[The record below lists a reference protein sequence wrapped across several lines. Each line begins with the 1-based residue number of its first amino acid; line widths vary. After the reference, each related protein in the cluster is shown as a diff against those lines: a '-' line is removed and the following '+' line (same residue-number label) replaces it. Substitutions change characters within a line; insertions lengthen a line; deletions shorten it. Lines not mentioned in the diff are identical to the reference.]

1 MKQGDFLK
9 KLFDGYRRGDSEAFH
24 AAAEELIQHERKS
37 RRSTLANELAQLL
50 HPQISA
56 GEAPE
61 GVRPLA
67 TASSAQARRRGLF
80 EERSSRKRLVDV
92 VLGPVASGLMERL
105 IRDFQNAGILK
116 AQGVRAHHH
125 ILFCGPSGCGKTV
138 TAEAIAGELQVP
150 LLDVSLNSVVS
161 SQLGETA
168 ANLAAVFDYARD
180 KRFVVLF
187 DEFDTIGRSRD
198 DIGERGE
205 IKRVLNSFVQELDRF
220 EGDSLIIAATNFEQ
234 GLDRAL
240 WRRFPSVIRFERP
253 REAQI
258 EELVRR
264 NLAPLKVQQQQV
276 DDLVRNLAGSTA
288 AEVEIACIDVRKSC
302 ILRHQDI
309 IDAQDLREA
318 LARRVYRQSI
328 LQKVA
333 RAATATVD
341 YD

>member
-1 MKQGDFLK
+1 
-9 KLFDGYRRGDSEAFH
+9 
-24 AAAEELIQHERKS
+24 
-37 RRSTLANELAQLL
+37 
-50 HPQISA
+50 
-56 GEAPE
+56 
-61 GVRPLA
+61 
-67 TASSAQARRRGLF
+67 
-80 EERSSRKRLVDV
+80 
-92 VLGPVASGLMERL
+92 VLGPVAAGLLERL
-105 IRDFQNAGILK
+105 IRDFQSSEVLK
-116 AQGVRAHHH
+116 SQGVRPQHH

-138 TAEAIAGELQVP
+138 TAEAIAGELRVP
-150 LLDVSLNSVVS
+150 LLNVSLNSVLS

-168 ANLAAVFDYARD
+168 ANLEAVFDYART

-187 DEFDTIGRSRD
+187 DEFDAIGRSRD

-220 EGDSLIIAATNFEQ
+220 EGDSLVIAATNFEQ

-258 EELVRR
+258 EERVRR
-264 NLAPLKVQQQQV
+264 NLAPLQVLQQQI

-288 AEVEIACIDVRKSC
+288 AEVEIACLDVRKSC
-302 ILRHQDI
+302 ILREQNV
-309 IDAQDLREA
+309 IDTQDLREA

-333 RAATATVD
+333 KAATATVD
-341 YD
+341 TD

>member
-1 MKQGDFLK
+1 MKQADFLK
-9 KLFDGYRRGDSEAFH
+9 KLFDSYRRGDAEEFH
-24 AAAEELIQHERKS
+24 AAAEGLIQIERKNKHS
-37 RRSTLANELAQLL
+37 ALANELEQLL
-50 HPQISA
+50 HQQSST
-56 GEAPE
+56 GEASGDLQSPP
-61 GVRPLA
+61 V
-67 TASSAQARRRGLF
+67 SSPVQSKQRGLF
-80 EERSSRKRLVDV
+80 KERQPRKRLADV
-92 VLGPVASGLMERL
+92 VLGPVASGLMDRL
-105 IRDFQNAGILK
+105 IRDFQNSEVLK
-116 AQGVRAHHH
+116 AQGVRPHHH

-150 LLDVSLNSVVS
+150 LLDVSLNSVLS

-168 ANLAAVFDYARD
+168 ANLEAVFDYART

-187 DEFDTIGRSRD
+187 DEFDAIGRSRD

-220 EGDSLIIAATNFEQ
+220 EGDSLVIAATNFEQ

-276 DDLVRNLAGSTA
+276 EDLVRNLAGSTA
-288 AEVEIACIDVRKSC
+288 AEVEIACVDVRKSC

-341 YD
+341 LD